1 MKTEEEV
8 NEFLEQ
14 LTKRHRQCLE
24 DIACATVTTNITRT
38 REMVELGVQIVTLTW
53 VLGFLDD

>member
-24 DIACATVTTNITRT
+24 DITRATITTNITRT